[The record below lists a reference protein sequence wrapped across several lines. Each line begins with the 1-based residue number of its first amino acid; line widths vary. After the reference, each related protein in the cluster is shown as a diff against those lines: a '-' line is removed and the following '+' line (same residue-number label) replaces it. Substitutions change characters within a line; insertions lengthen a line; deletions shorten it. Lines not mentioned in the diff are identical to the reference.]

1 MSDATV
7 SKVGVPET
15 WRGMD
20 KVPARFNTQ
29 AMNEVD
35 VLVLSSIADMRR
47 FTTRAYDEVNV
58 FVQGRGMDMPI
69 TETEF
74 EKYFVTGL
82 AARVSFIRRQSF
94 HIRLDDRWSMP
105 SKLAT
110 IVAALGEVRMDP
122 PGVIIRPRLAPGA
135 ENLVLSR
142 EDWDRISR
150 SLRALRPL
158 GIKMVD
164 ALESKKDGIPRV
176 MSLTAIGEDET
187 VEWVSTTPFS
197 ATDAWI
203 ASACGL
209 RTDIDM
215 SRIFSSHPLMVPP
228 YQMGAAEIVA
238 FETEFHELEVTK

>member
-1 MSDATV
+1 MSDATT

-20 KVPARFNTQ
+20 KIPARFNTE

-35 VLVLSSIADMRR
+35 VLVIASVADLRR
-47 FTTRAYDEVNV
+47 FTQRAYDEMNVYVN
-58 FVQGRGMDMPI
+58 GRGMEMPI
-69 TETEF
+69 TEAEF
-74 EKYFVTGL
+74 EAYFVTGL
-82 AARVSFIRRQSF
+82 VARVSFIRRQSF

-110 IVAALGEVRMDP
+110 IVAAIGEVRVDP
-122 PGVIIRPRLAPGA
+122 PGILVRPAIASGA
-135 ENLVLSR
+135 QDLVLTR
-142 EDWDRISR
+142 GEWDRVGR

-164 ALESKKDGIPRV
+164 ALESKKDGLARV
-176 MSLTAIGEDET
+176 MSLTAIGEQET
-187 VEWVSTTPFS
+187 VEWVSTSPFS

-209 RTDIDM
+209 RTDVDYGRLI
-215 SRIFSSHPLMVPP
+215 SSHPLMVPP
-228 YQMGAAEIVA
+228 YRMGRAEIVA